1 MRPIIYYTIY
11 DSDIVCLKY
20 DNSVDYID
28 YDNYSIIRLLFC
40 EQYLYK
46 RYYQAFLI
54 GV

>member
-1 MRPIIYYTIY
+1 MRPIMYYTIY
-11 DSDIVCLKY
+11 DSDIVYLKY
-20 DNSVDYID
+20 DNSVD

-54 GV
+54 GA